1 MVFITKCFT
10 NQNGSGLSQNIKSV
24 KVAGLGKIDV
34 AGKHVHRRYEKH
46 YRFPDVCV
54 VGGGPSG
61 LAAAK
66 GALDEGKQVL
76 LIDDNPQLGG
86 HSLHS
91 IFPVNNCENESLNG
105 IPENQAVQ
113 KLIKRTCCES

>member
-1 MVFITKCFT
+1 M
-10 NQNGSGLSQNIKSV
+10 
-24 KVAGLGKIDV
+24 DV

-113 KLIKRTCCES
+113 KLINELAASPNLEVMVNTSVFGLYEDNLVAAQSG